1 MKGKFIAFEGPDGS
15 GKSTVLENVK
25 KYLDEKKVDYIIT
38 REPGGTPI
46 GEKIRDILL
55 HFETD
60 SMNDRTEALLF
71 AAARAQSVEEK
82 IKKSLDAGKLVISDR
97 YVLSSLA
104 YQGYARNIGVENVR
118 MINEFAIDGLMP
130 KYTFFLD
137 VDPVTVLKRKKESF
151 KADRLESETN
161 LFHEKVYEGYKKLID
176 SDDEYIIIDASKPLD
191 EVIQDTLNNLKKILE
206 EK

>member
-25 KYLDEKKVDYIIT
+25 KYLDEKKIDYIIT